1 MNRPPLAPRIRR
13 LLGVTLASL
22 ICLPSLTSG
31 QQNTTFSVTVG
42 SAVLCLDDVE
52 PGYFYNYM
60 SKLGRVNRRE
70 QGAYWFKT
78 GEQLYGAQLREV
90 FVSDGSSAHS
100 FVGVVASV
108 PPPQLIEALAQAPS
122 GGKFTQTD
130 PKDKYSAYVSP
141 EGAQIVF
148 QGRNAK
154 LFCRRDRVR
163 RND

>member
-1 MNRPPLAPRIRR
+1 MNRPL
-13 LLGVTLASL
+13 LASL
-22 ICLPSLTSG
+22 IRCLLGAALICLSSLTNA
-31 QQNTTFSVTVG
+31 QQNSTFSVTVG

-60 SKLGRVNRRE
+60 SKLGRVSRRE

-90 FVSDGSSAHS
+90 FVSDGSSPHS

-108 PPPQLIEALAQAPS
+108 PPPQLIEALALAPS
-122 GGKFTQTD
+122 GGSKFAQTN

-154 LFCRRDRVR
+154 LFCRRDRIR